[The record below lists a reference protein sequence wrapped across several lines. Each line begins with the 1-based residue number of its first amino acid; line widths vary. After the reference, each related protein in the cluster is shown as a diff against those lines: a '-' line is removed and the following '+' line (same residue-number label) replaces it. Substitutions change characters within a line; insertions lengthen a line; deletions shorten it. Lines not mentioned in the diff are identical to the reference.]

1 MIYNFEE
8 LNGTDRYKLM
18 SNTIIPRP
26 IAWVVTEDKEENLAP
41 FSYFTGLSSDPAT
54 ILISIGHKSNGE
66 LKDTLKNIL
75 KTKKATVCIVDDSFY
90 KKVDETK
97 IELSYN
103 ESEAKKFNI
112 ETTKIFD
119 EYPSMVKSARVA
131 FFCEFFQTI
140 EIGGKTIPTILEI
153 KKMYVD
159 DKIIEDKE
167 AIKLNFDDALSRIG
181 ANYAKIGEI
190 LKV

>member
-26 IAWVVTEDKEENLAP
+26 IAWVVTKDKEENLAP
-41 FSYFTGLSSDPAT
+41 FSYFTGLSSNPAT

>member
-1 MIYNFEE
+1 MIYDFSE
-8 LNGTDRYKLM
+8 LEGTDRYKLM
-18 SNTIIPRP
+18 TNTIIPRP

-41 FSYFTGLSSDPAT
+41 FSYFTGLSSNPAT
-54 ILISIGHKSNGE
+54 ILISIGHKKNGE

-75 KTKKATVCIVDDSFY
+75 NTKKATVCIVDDSFY

-97 IELSYN
+97 IELEYN
-103 ESEAKKFNI
+103 ESEAKEFNI

-119 EYPSMVKSARVA
+119 EYPSMVKGARVA

>member
-1 MIYNFEE
+1 MIYDFVN

-26 IAWVVTEDKEENLAP
+26 IAWVVTNDKEENLAP
-41 FSYFTGLSSDPAT
+41 FSYFTGLSSEPAT
-54 ILISIGHKSNGE
+54 ILISIGHKANGE

-90 KKVDETK
+90 KEVDETK
-97 IELSYN
+97 IELEYN

-119 EYPSMVKSARVA
+119 EYPSMVKGARVV
-131 FFCEFFQTI
+131 FFCEFFQTV

-167 AIKLNFDDALSRIG
+167 SIKLNFDDALSRIG
-181 ANYAKIGEI
+181 VDYAKIGEL

>member
-41 FSYFTGLSSDPAT
+41 FSYFTGLSSNPAT
-54 ILISIGHKSNGE
+54 ILISIGHKKNGE

-119 EYPSMVKSARVA
+119 EYPSMVKSSRVA